1 MTFNIYGIKFIFNNE
16 PLNINQYF
24 TNEWYSFKDISSNDN
39 AIINVHF
46 TDNINIPND
55 ITILSSNIAFSEDSL
70 YLYKTHKLKLNLSE
84 VSTERIKLECSY
96 NIQPVELF
104 WLLERILFVKLIEKG
119 FTPQHA
125 SCFEID
131 NKIYAFS
138 SLKETGKS
146 KILINF
152 LENIEN
158 IKYISDDVLILDNNY
173 KALPYPRGMSLHKF
187 HGEIFYKLLKK
198 ATIKIKI
205 RYFIH
210 LIKTKLLN
218 RIEKFTIRLYLHR
231 FTKKIDTTEGVISK
245 LYILKKK
252 KLTDTNKETISKK
265 EAEVFLLENIK
276 MEFFGIFYEEFR
288 LLNFI
293 DNPTIK
299 NFKDYLKEMEL
310 KLQKNQQNFCNSVNI
325 EKIVL
330 DNDFSPN
337 DIKKIVTDD

>member
-198 ATIKIKI
+198 AELKIKA
-205 RYFIH
+205 RYLIH
-210 LIKTKLLN
+210 LVKTKLLK
-218 RIEKFTIRLYLHR
+218 RIEKFTIRLYLHE
-231 FTKKIDTTEGVISK
+231 FIKKIDITTGPISN
-245 LYILKKK
+245 LYILQKKK
-252 KLTDTNKETISKK
+252 QIDTQKETISKD
-265 EAEVFLLENIK
+265 EAINFLSENIK

-293 DNPTIK
+293 NNPSIK
-299 NFKDYLKEMEL
+299 DFKEYLKRIEL
-310 KLQKNQQNFCNSVNI
+310 KLIANQRNFCNSIDI

-330 DNDFSPN
+330 DNNFKPN
-337 DIKKIVTDD
+337 DIKKILIDD